1 MHSLLSGLPFEL
13 RLQHS
18 PRGLQAQAVDVPALG
33 VPLAC
38 ELQLFPLQGRWGGGV
53 GRLCFGR
60 LQIGAQRD
68 RVGAC
73 GLGFEGALH
82 GRPCPGA
89 VQQGRLQ
96 VLNLQLPS
104 PPFGGLLALA
114 LQLACSQSGL
124 GLLDLPQTL
133 GVACFQV
140 QLGQGQALQVP
151 GSGQQVFHLCFELP
165 GCAIGQQPSL
175 TLQSGLWGT
184 RPQRRQVE
192 CLPLA
197 FGLHHRLCLPRL
209 DLRLQRQM
217 NLVLCPPQSALP
229 GCGVQLGLH
238 RELGLGS

>member
-1 MHSLLSGLPFEL
+1 MHGFQGGLPFEL

-33 VPLAC
+33 VPVAC
-38 ELQLFPLQGRWGGGV
+38 ELQLFPLQGRRVGGV
-53 GRLCFGR
+53 GGLCFGR
-60 LQIGAQRD
+60 LQIGTQRD
-68 RVGAC
+68 GVGAC

-82 GRPCPGA
+82 VRPCPGA

-96 VLNLQLPS
+96 VLNFQLPG

-124 GLLDLPQTL
+124 GLLDLPQAL
-133 GVACFQV
+133 GMACFQV
-140 QLGQGQALQVP
+140 ELRQGQALQVP
-151 GSGQQVFHLCFELP
+151 GTGQLVVHLRIELP
-165 GCAIGQQPSL
+165 GRAIGQQPGL
-175 TLQSGLWGT
+175 PLQSGLWGT

-197 FGLHHRLCLPRL
+197 FGLHHRLGLPRL

-217 NLVLCPPQSALP
+217 DLVFCPSQSALS
-229 GCGVQLGLH
+229 GCGGQLGLH
-238 RELGLGS
+238 RELGLGP